1 VSSPEAILRYL
12 AGLAPSRRSVVS
24 ASLEAISSPRDFIWL
39 GKHSLTDNSHLRPP
53 PYGWYERRP
62 GKRLADGVA
71 LALDDSVPGFDPYT
85 YPQQMRV
92 EGLERLASLDA
103 LDPQQDSLRAGAM
116 WLIGRHRDGDSL
128 DPIFMPV
135 ISRRVRIHPAAG
147 LNTVQP
153 EWKSDVEVHP
163 MFAEV
168 MTEDELDKVPTRGV
182 GTALVETL
190 CKRLGLPHPELTGV
204 DRNPLT
210 LARQVKDRSRHE
222 SDVLYLGPGAA
233 VFVVA
238 PDAPTTIAAGLKRW
252 TGEISDGTAFAR
264 LYGKAP
270 ISADAD
276 EMGGELQTTLP
287 TNARQR
293 AAIVQ
298 SRCAEVSVVS
308 GPPGTGKTHL
318 VVAAAIDAISR
329 GEAVLI
335 ATQSDHAAESVS
347 EVLGRYP
354 APPHVRFGRAEHRLE
369 VAERLSAGRLQAP
382 SDRLVDEAET
392 RESASR
398 ERREEILRVIRSA
411 LEREAALD
419 EGIRHRDSLPMLT
432 ADAPGVL
439 RPDIDHHQLVELL
452 ARVDGSTS
460 RLARWRSK
468 KAQRKLRRLVDAR
481 SSAGLDE
488 VTRAVRVA
496 LAARDVEQVLASGG
510 VSLDPFW
517 ADLAEADEQW
527 RADLA
532 DLVDVRRRHAG
543 RLRRRRA
550 RASVAALAN
559 VLRAGQARR
568 STLLSD
574 IESDDFL
581 DLLPLWVG
589 TVTEVERTLPVIPEL
604 FDLLILDEAS
614 QIDQIHAAGALCRAR
629 RVMVVGDPKQ
639 LRHVSF
645 VADDQMEEVFDRVG
659 LEDPTLRRLLDVRR
673 NSVFDVAAAAAEVVW
688 LDEHFRS
695 VPHLIDFSAKHFYD
709 DEIRLMT
716 QHPSVEGQDAIDQMR
731 VEGMRVDGINRAE
744 IDVVR
749 DLIVDLGYRLDTG
762 TIGVVTPFRKQA
774 DEMVEMVLDRFSL
787 AQIRQFGLR
796 TGTVHSFQGTERDT
810 VIISLGLGPDD
821 LGQSLRF
828 IEDRNLFNVMIT
840 RARRRIVLLHSF
852 DPGDLPR
859 GLLAEY
865 FRFVDDPPVFVE
877 RRSEASPWVQRMA
890 DALSGPDRR
899 VITNYPVAGWTV
911 DLALGQGEAAFGI
924 ECTVHPD
931 GVDAHIERHLTLL
944 RAGWT
949 LTDAFQSRW
958 VDDPEQAAVHLAVEL
973 QRRTPTPPPPPVL

>member
-1 VSSPEAILRYL
+1 
-12 AGLAPSRRSVVS
+12 
-24 ASLEAISSPRDFIWL
+24 
-39 GKHSLTDNSHLRPP
+39 
-53 PYGWYERRP
+53 
-62 GKRLADGVA
+62 
-71 LALDDSVPGFDPYT
+71 
-85 YPQQMRV
+85 M
-92 EGLERLASLDA
+92 
-103 LDPQQDSLRAGAM
+103 
-116 WLIGRHRDGDSL
+116 
-128 DPIFMPV
+128 
-135 ISRRVRIHPAAG
+135 
-147 LNTVQP
+147 
-153 EWKSDVEVHP
+153 
-163 MFAEV
+163 
-168 MTEDELDKVPTRGV
+168 
-182 GTALVETL
+182 
-190 CKRLGLPHPELTGV
+190 
-204 DRNPLT
+204 
-210 LARQVKDRSRHE
+210 
-222 SDVLYLGPGAA
+222 LYLGPATEVFA
-233 VFVVA
+233 VA
-238 PDAPTTIAAGLKRW
+238 SDAPTTIAAGLKRW
-252 TGEISDGTAFAR
+252 ISEVSDGTAFAS
-264 LYGKAP
+264 LYGKEP
-270 ISADAD
+270 ISA
-276 EMGGELQTTLP
+276 EPEEST
-287 TNARQR
+287 
-293 AAIVQ
+293 
-298 SRCAEVSVVS
+298 AEVSVVS

-382 SDRLVDEAET
+382 SDRLVAEAEA
-392 RESASR
+392 RESKSR
-398 ERREEILRVIRSA
+398 ERRDEILRIIRSA
-411 LEREAALD
+411 LEREVALD
-419 EGIRHRDSLPMLT
+419 EGLRHRDSLAMLT

-439 RPDIDHHQLVELL
+439 RSDADHQRLAELL
-452 ARVDGSTS
+452 SRVGESTS
-460 RLARWRSK
+460 RIGRWRSRR
-468 KAQRKLRRLVDAR
+468 AQRELRRLVDAR
-481 SSAGLDE
+481 SSAGVDE
-488 VTRAVRVA
+488 IIRAVRAA
-496 LAARDVEQVLASGG
+496 LAARDVEQAMAMGG
-510 VSLDPFW
+510 VSLNAFW
-517 ADLAEADEQW
+517 TDLAEADDAW
-527 RADLA
+527 RSDLA
-532 DLVDVRRRHAG
+532 DLVDVRRRHTG

-559 VLRAGQARR
+559 VLRTGQTRR
-568 STLLSD
+568 SALLSD

-589 TVTEVERTLPVIPEL
+589 TVNEVEHTLPVIPEL

-645 VADDQMEEVFDRVG
+645 VADDQMEDLFDRVG
-659 LEDPTLRRLLDVRR
+659 LEDPMLRRLLDVRR
-673 NSVFDVAAAAAEVVW
+673 NSVFDVAAAATEVVW

-716 QHPSVEGQDAIDQMR
+716 QHPSVEGQDAIDQIR
-731 VEGMRVDGINRAE
+731 VEGKRVDGVNQAE
-744 IDVVR
+744 VDIVR

-762 TIGVVTPFRKQA
+762 TIGVVTPFRKHA
-774 DEMVEMVLDRFSL
+774 DAMVETVLDRFSL

-821 LGQSLRF
+821 LGQALRF

-840 RARRRIVLLHSF
+840 RARRRIVLVHSF

-865 FRFVDDPPVFVE
+865 FRFVDDPPLFVE
-877 RRSEASPWVQRMA
+877 RRSEASPWVRRMA

-899 VITNYPVAGWTV
+899 VVTNYPVAGWTV
-911 DLALGQGEAAFGI
+911 DLALGQGTAAFGI

-958 VDDPEQAAVHLAVEL
+958 IDDPEQAAVHLAVEL
-973 QRRTPTPPPPPVL
+973 QRRSTPDL